1 MGHTIIDTKKGPI
14 LCETY
19 RFTSLGAFLYFELFK
34 CIEEKFMPVRCK
46 NCGRWFI
53 MKNTTF
59 SHFCKRLISSNPP
72 KTCRDHAM
80 SHNFKE
86 KLKSDPI
93 WEIYNRGYKQHY
105 ARFMKGKMTKA
116 EFSEW
121 GEYAIQLR
129 QQAADGELEIEE
141 YQKLIRI

>member
-1 MGHTIIDTKKGPI
+1 
-14 LCETY
+14 
-19 RFTSLGAFLYFELFK
+19 
-34 CIEEKFMPVRCK
+34 MPVRCK

-129 QQAADGELEIEE
+129 QKAADGEMEIEE
-141 YQKLIRI
+141 YQRLIRV